1 MVNEQLTQEAIRFCY
16 RGSKEVIH
24 LSEKSMVYIMKLYN
38 ATIKPAKDRIFKDP
52 QDCHGK
58 MSVKK
63 LIRKDEGATCVD
75 ISKTELRDFQKVAKR
90 YGVDF
95 AVVNHKN
102 SDPQT
107 YSIFFKARDQDAIT
121 DVIRYYTEKKLM
133 KEQKP
138 SLKEKIDHFKQKIA
152 EGPKKV
158 LNKVKERTR

>member
-63 LIRKDEGATCVD
+63 LIRKDEGATCGH
-75 ISKTELRDFQKVAKR
+75 FQ
-90 YGVDF
+90 D
-95 AVVNHKN
+95 
-102 SDPQT
+102 
-107 YSIFFKARDQDAIT
+107 
-121 DVIRYYTEKKLM
+121 
-133 KEQKP
+133 
-138 SLKEKIDHFKQKIA
+138 
-152 EGPKKV
+152 
-158 LNKVKERTR
+158 RT

>member
-63 LIRKDEGATCVD
+63 WTFPRQNSGIFRRLPKDME
-75 ISKTELRDFQKVAKR
+75 
-90 YGVDF
+90 
-95 AVVNHKN
+95 
-102 SDPQT
+102 
-107 YSIFFKARDQDAIT
+107 
-121 DVIRYYTEKKLM
+121 
-133 KEQKP
+133 
-138 SLKEKIDHFKQKIA
+138 
-152 EGPKKV
+152 
-158 LNKVKERTR
+158 